1 MQGNGWNFLP
11 ARSGPCCLRWRHVRA
26 GPRSG
31 FAASRTLR
39 WVAGDGQAPG
49 AVENSQYELP
59 MPGMMLWLSISPCW
73 GSSPWHFNHAF
84 LSLLLGGS
92 SSSGPSLPGDI
103 NGYSPPTSATGWG
116 FLGRFPTSI
125 MAQAW
130 GKISF
135 CCSSPA
141 ASHCGGCSAAA
152 GAACP
157 VYTALP
163 RVTLR

>member
-1 MQGNGWNFLP
+1 M
-11 ARSGPCCLRWRHVRA
+11 
-26 GPRSG
+26 
-31 FAASRTLR
+31 
-39 WVAGDGQAPG
+39 AGDGQAPG

-130 GKISF
+130 GKKSLF
-135 CCSSPA
+135 AARLQLLPA
-141 ASHCGGCSAAA
+141 A
-152 GAACP
+152 
-157 VYTALP
+157 VDALLLQEQRALCTQP
-163 RVTLR
+163 FPESRSGD